1 MSAFDRRSVLIGGAT
16 LIGGGTLLTSC
27 PRDAEHGAPATGDAG
42 SPGEG
47 DGDGQMALEDVLP
60 TLVAICARLLP
71 SDDLGPGAKEAGI
84 DAYLRGAL
92 ADPRM
97 RAIKS
102 MTQRGAVW
110 VARAAK
116 KEHGKW
122 YIELSEAQQDQ
133 IIERLVKGDVKA
145 AGFTPLAFVRVLL
158 ALTLEGFLGDPR
170 HGGNKDQ
177 VGWKF
182 VGGITWAGRTG

>member
-1 MSAFDRRSVLIGGAT
+1 MSAFDRRSVLLGGAT
-16 LIGGGTLLTSC
+16 LLGGGALLSSC
-27 PRDAEHGAPATGDAG
+27 PKDPEPGATTTRDAGGG
-42 SPGEG
+42 GEP
-47 DGDGQMALEDVLP
+47 DGDGHMSLDDVLP
-60 TLVAICARLLP
+60 TLVAICQRLVP
-71 SDDLGPGAKEAGI
+71 SDDLGPGVKEAGI
-84 DAYLRGAL
+84 DGYLRKAL

-122 YIELSEAQQDQ
+122 FVELSDAQQDQ
-133 IIERLVKGDVKA
+133 LIARLVKGEVKPQ
-145 AGFTPLAFVRVLL
+145 GFTPLAFVRVLL
-158 ALTLEGFLGDPR
+158 ALSLEAFLGDPR
-170 HGGNKDQ
+170 HGGNQ
-177 VGWKF
+177 GEIGWKF